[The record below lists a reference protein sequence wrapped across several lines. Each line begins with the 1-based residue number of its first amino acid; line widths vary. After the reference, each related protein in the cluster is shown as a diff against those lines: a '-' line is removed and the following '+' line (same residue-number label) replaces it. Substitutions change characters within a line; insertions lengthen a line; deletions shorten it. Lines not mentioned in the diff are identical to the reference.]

1 MLKQYR
7 VQILAGVAV
16 LVAVA
21 AYLVGDAS
29 IGDTASAIVNSV
41 TNVLG

>member
-7 VQILAGVAV
+7 VQIVAGVAIV
-16 LVAVA
+16 VAIV

-29 IGDTASAIVNSV
+29 IGDTVSAVVNAASN
-41 TNVLG
+41 GF

>member
-7 VQILAGVAV
+7 VHILAAVAV

-29 IGDTASAIVNSV
+29 INDTVSAVVNVASN
-41 TNVLG
+41 GF

>member
-1 MLKQYR
+1 MFKQYR

-16 LVAVA
+16 VVAVA

-29 IGDTASAIVNSV
+29 VSDTVSAVVTAASNAF
-41 TNVLG
+41 

>member
-7 VQILAGVAV
+7 VQILAAVAV
-16 LVAVA
+16 VVAVA

-29 IGDTASAIVNSV
+29 VGDTVSAVVNAASN
-41 TNVLG
+41 GF